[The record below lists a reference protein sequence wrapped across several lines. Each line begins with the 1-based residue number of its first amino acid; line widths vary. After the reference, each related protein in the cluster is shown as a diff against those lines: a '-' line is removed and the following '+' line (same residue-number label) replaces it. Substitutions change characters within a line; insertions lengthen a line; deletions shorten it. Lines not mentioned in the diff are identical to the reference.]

1 MQRLQIKHIFY
12 FCMVLVPFLAIV
24 LFNINRESLWGD
36 EAFSVMTIGGG
47 ESQMESKSI
56 LGDNILRCPSIFI

>member
-1 MQRLQIKHIFY
+1 MKLIDKKIIF
-12 FCMVLVPFLAIV
+12 FISITILFLIIV

-47 ESQMESKSI
+47 
-56 LGDNILRCPSIFI
+56 